1 MSRPED
7 DGFLS
12 RWSRRKQAIAKGD
25 ALVEPVEPTP
35 APEAEVSVVAP
46 EPELPLPSLDDMI
59 PGGDVSAF
67 LQKHV
72 PDSLRNL
79 ALRKAWENDPVISNF
94 IEMADYQLDY
104 ANPDSIPGW
113 SSTLE
118 GVDVKKF
125 VDALFKNVP
134 DPEAK
139 ESAEPETDA
148 EADPEPAQISQ
159 NPNDE
164 FIITNLEG
172 PEIAANSGSDAVSEG
187 LKTYENSHVAV
198 QNNPEES
205 SGYLRQKRR
214 HGSALPS

>member
-12 RWSRRKQAIAKGD
+12 RWSRRKQAIAKGE
-25 ALVEPVEPTP
+25 APVEPA
-35 APEAEVSVVAP
+35 APEAEAEAPAVAAP
-46 EPELPLPSLDDMI
+46 EAELPLPSLDDVL

-79 ALRKAWENDPVISNF
+79 ALRKAWENDPVISGF

-104 ANPDSIPGW
+104 SNPDSIPGW

-125 VDALFKNVP
+125 VDALFKNMP
-134 DPEAK
+134 DPQ
-139 ESAEPETDA
+139 AEEPVQPETDA
-148 EADPEPAQISQ
+148 ESSPEPAQISQ

-164 FIITNLEG
+164 FIITNYEDS
-172 PEIAANSGSDAVSEG
+172 EIAANLGSDTESEG
-187 LKTYENSHVAV
+187 RKTSENLHIAV

-205 SGYLRQKRR
+205 SGYLRQKKR
-214 HGSALPS
+214 HGGALPS